1 MKSIKEIIKEV
12 MATKGEVRGLILK
25 QDLEYILKKKG
36 KEGLKKVERC
46 LEHWGYLITYKGI
59 KNTGFY
65 PAGLRALTL
74 LAAKEVFDWE
84 DQDIKN
90 LCAYH
95 LRAPLAMRLFMKYF
109 SSLSGVLEKS
119 SAMWRDY
126 WTVGEIKIIEFNEKE
141 KYIILELKGFDLH
154 PVFCCCLGGYLQEI
168 TGFMT
173 RDPKATCKEID
184 CSFRGGTSHKYL
196 LKWQ

>member
-12 MATKGEVRGLILK
+12 MAAKGEVRGLILR

-46 LEHWGYLITYKGI
+46 LEDWGHPMRYKEI

-74 LAAKEVFDWE
+74 LAAQEIFDWQE
-84 DQDIKN
+84 QEIKN

-109 SSLSGVLEKS
+109 VSLSRVLEKAQ
-119 SAMWRDY
+119 AMWRDY
-126 WTVGEIKIIEFNEKE
+126 WTVGEMKIIEFNKKE
-141 KYIILELKGFDLH
+141 KYIILELKDFDLH
-154 PVFCCCLGGYLQEI
+154 PIFCCCLGGYLQEI
-168 TGFMT
+168 TEFVT
-173 RDPKATCKEID
+173 RNPEAICKEID
-184 CSFRGGTSHKYL
+184 CSFLGGTSHKYL
-196 LKWQ
+196 LKW